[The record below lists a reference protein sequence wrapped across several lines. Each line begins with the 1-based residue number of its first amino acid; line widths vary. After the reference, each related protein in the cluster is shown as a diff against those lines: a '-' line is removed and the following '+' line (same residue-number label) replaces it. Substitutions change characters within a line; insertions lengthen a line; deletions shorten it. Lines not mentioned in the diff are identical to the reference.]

1 MSWAPAPR
9 VWAPAPIREVG
20 PRSLGPTPRGSRQ
33 VVGSFVSRCRAGWA
47 FVCRGQ
53 RTRSS
58 RSSLESHL
66 SRVDASSA
74 WRVRTVPQAAPR
86 VPGRQERCE
95 GSGVRGWGSGA
106 SRVLGSAVRGV
117 CALTRAL
124 LSPGI
129 QVPCLSSGLAH
140 TVRLG
145 QGRGSVWTLSVPIL
159 GQTCPWARREQQQEP
174 PSGQWVRGGLGLCQ
188 VVGAGRGVPLAGSG
202 AGHQEAWSAP
212 RPSFG
217 VSGGPALLCW
227 GAGV

>member
-1 MSWAPAPR
+1 M
-9 VWAPAPIREVG
+9 
-20 PRSLGPTPRGSRQ
+20 
-33 VVGSFVSRCRAGWA
+33 GSFVSRCRAGWA

-145 QGRGSVWTLSVPIL
+145 P
-159 GQTCPWARREQQQEP
+159 
-174 PSGQWVRGGLGLCQ
+174 
-188 VVGAGRGVPLAGSG
+188 GRGVCVDAFGSYLRTDLPLGPQGAAAGASLWAVGSG
-202 AGHQEAWSAP
+202 WPRAVPGGRGWEGRAP
-212 RPSFG
+212 CWQW
-217 VSGGPALLCW
+217 GGPPGSVVCPPPIRW
-227 GAGV
+227 GQWGSGSAVLGGGRVTDGGWRSRRGLEV